1 MQMNEWYFLLT
12 PLAVLAVLAIFRF
25 VGCNQIFDLDETFLE
40 GYVSDV
46 SGETGLVSYWRL
58 QEDHN
63 AEPESPTADNTPV
76 SGGTARDEKGVNA
89 GTYKVIRLPA
99 PSPFIDSPTA
109 DGTLTLQA
117 AGLLDQGFDSTTNRS
132 VNVDGGYVE
141 IPFAPALQ
149 LTSFS
154 IEALV
159 SPEWSEA
166 ESGLFRTV
174 IAFHQGQTVG
184 AFGFALYA
192 GPEDPVV
199 RTGPA
204 VWQIWLGDGASFH
217 QVPFNHGSKP
227 LVQFNRTNYLAIT
240 YNDSTKLL
248 NLYNFSAEGEMD
260 NGPFNPVSELP
271 VVYQANTDPT
281 TNFLIGI
288 DRTPPNSTVPLA
300 WPFKGRI
307 QEVAVYDRAL
317 SLQRIISHIG
327 SGLNL

>member
-1 MQMNEWYFLLT
+1 MQMYDWYLLLT

-25 VGCNQIFDLDETFLE
+25 VGCNQIFGIDETFVE
-40 GYVSDV
+40 GYVFDV

-76 SGGTARDEKGVNA
+76 SGGTARDKNGVNA

-117 AGLLDQGFDSTTNRS
+117 AGLLDLGFDGTTNRS

-192 GPEDPVV
+192 GPDPALP
-199 RTGPA
+199 GPD
-204 VWQIWLGDGASFH
+204 VWQIWLGDGTSFH
-217 QVPFNHGSKP
+217 QLPFNHGSPP
-227 LVQFNRTNYLAIT
+227 LVQFNRTNYLAVT

-248 NLYNFSAEGEMD
+248 NLYNYSAEAELD
-260 NGPFNPVSELP
+260 NGSFNPVSGLP

-288 DRTPPNSTVPLA
+288 DRTPANSTVPLA

-307 QEVAVYDRAL
+307 QEVAVYHQAL
-317 SLQRIISHIG
+317 SSQRIIFHIG